1 MHLTDGLDHL
11 MMRLVVF
18 LTIETVSEPLLLS
31 SMDVC
36 MVAPLLWR
44 YDGESRVY
52 ETVSSMPSESLPSA
66 RTVR

>member
-1 MHLTDGLDHL
+1 MHPTDGLDHL
-11 MMRLVVF
+11 MTRLVMF
-18 LTIETVSEPLLLS
+18 LTIETVSESLLLY

-44 YDGESRVY
+44 YDDESRVH
-52 ETVSSMPSESLPSA
+52 ETVSSMPSESPPSA